1 MDHETVA
8 AYLTDLA
15 DMPATLLERACRDF
29 GHRERA
35 DGETS
40 WPTLGALRARCMA
53 IQRVDRERRESNYL
67 LNPPS
72 GPELSPEKWEE
83 MKTKLRAIIGKR
95 TMR

>member
-1 MDHETVA
+1 
-8 AYLTDLA
+8 
-15 DMPATLLERACRDF
+15 
-29 GHRERA
+29 
-35 DGETS
+35 
-40 WPTLGALRARCMA
+40 MA